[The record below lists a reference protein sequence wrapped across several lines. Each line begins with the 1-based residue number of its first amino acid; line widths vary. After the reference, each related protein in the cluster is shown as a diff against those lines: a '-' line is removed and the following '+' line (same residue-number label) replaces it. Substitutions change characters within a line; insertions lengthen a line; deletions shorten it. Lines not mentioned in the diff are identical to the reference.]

1 MSVESMLFDYQK
13 NILDI
18 VKDKK
23 SYGLFLDCG
32 IGKTPLGVALAEYHQ
47 CDKVIIITINSKA
60 TESVNLPGSWLWWSS
75 KSSLNH
81 EFLDKKFL
89 KSSSPIPSSATLI
102 LNYESL
108 YERGKNTK
116 SKVTLRERIVEF
128 IKSCRGQRVC
138 LLIDESHKMKDTS
151 SMQSM
156 AISKIKAGLEAVTD
170 YVWSYLMT
178 GTPFS
183 QGFLDVYAQ
192 LKFLGWNGTKQLF
205 KDTFC
210 VLGHIGGLA
219 GWQQPVIGYKNI
231 DQLYRLIHLY
241 ALTIK
246 SNVLQDLPEQIFQI
260 HLLPESSS
268 FRFFTKEKVKGKDI
282 LKEFDRREITPDILE
297 ANHLDYSS
305 FQTSKKVNNPF
316 YANIDFPSLD
326 FFSDT
331 LGARWMR
338 SRQLSIGFV
347 GNEDEYIWFND
358 ERIKLLEEFLTN
370 NENNYIIFYNY
381 NPELYAIYDVCERLG
396 YNIDVYCGEI
406 KTTEFYEK
414 YASESPEKQLQ
425 NQKNVI
431 ISNFVSGSTGKNW
444 QAYNQCIIFSLPV
457 YRDWEQAI
465 KRIHRTGQNKTCFYH
480 IFMQD
485 NFLDNG
491 MKKALDSNSEYTKEM
506 FDTDQRKESLKDE

>member
-1 MSVESMLFDYQK
+1 MSVENMLFDYQK
-13 NILDI
+13 KIIDI

-32 IGKTPLGVALAEYHQ
+32 IGKTPLGIALAEHHK

-60 TESVNLPGSWLWWSS
+60 TEGVTLNGSWLWWAS
-75 KSSLNH
+75 KSSQPW

-89 KSSSPIPSSATLI
+89 KNNDVIPSCATLI

-108 YERGKNTK
+108 YERGKNLK
-116 SKVTLRERIVEF
+116 SKVTLRERIAEF
-128 IKSCRGQRVC
+128 IKSCRGQKVC

-151 SMQSM
+151 SMQCL
-156 AISKIKAGLEAVTD
+156 AINKIKSGLESMTKDV
-170 YVWSYLMT
+170 YSYLMT

-183 QGFLDVYAQ
+183 QGFLDVYSQ
-192 LKFLGWNGTKQLF
+192 LKFLGWNGTKQVF
-205 KDTFC
+205 KDKFC
-210 VLGHIGGLA
+210 VLGNIRGLL

-231 DQLYRLIHLY
+231 DLLYELIHHY

-260 HLLPESSS
+260 HLLPESTS
-268 FRFFTKEKVKGKDI
+268 FKFFTKQKMKGKDV
-282 LKEFDRREITPDILE
+282 LKEFARRDITPSMIAEQD
-297 ANHLDYSS
+297 LDYDVYNTNS
-305 FQTSKKVNNPF
+305 KVNNPF
-316 YANIDFPSLD
+316 YANIDFPSLT
-326 FFSDT
+326 FFAET
-331 LGARWMR
+331 TGVRWMR
-338 SRQLSIGFV
+338 ARQLSIGFV
-347 GNEDEYIWFND
+347 GSENEYIWYND

-381 NPELYAIYDVCERLG
+381 TPELYAIYDVCEKLG

-406 KTTEFYEK
+406 KTTDFYEK
-414 YASESPEKQLQ
+414 YASQKPEEQLQ
-425 NQKNVI
+425 NQKNII

-465 KRIHRTGQNKTCFYH
+465 KRIHRTGQTKTCFYH

-491 MKKALDSNSEYTKEM
+491 MKKALDSGTEYTKEM
-506 FDTDQRKESLKDE
+506 FDSDSRKEVLKDE

>member
-1 MSVESMLFDYQK
+1 M
-13 NILDI
+13 
-18 VKDKK
+18 
-23 SYGLFLDCG
+23 
-32 IGKTPLGVALAEYHQ
+32 
-47 CDKVIIITINSKA
+47 
-60 TESVNLPGSWLWWSS
+60 
-75 KSSLNH
+75 
-81 EFLDKKFL
+81 
-89 KSSSPIPSSATLI
+89 
-102 LNYESL
+102 
-108 YERGKNTK
+108 
-116 SKVTLRERIVEF
+116 
-128 IKSCRGQRVC
+128 
-138 LLIDESHKMKDTS
+138 
-151 SMQSM
+151 
-156 AISKIKAGLEAVTD
+156 
-170 YVWSYLMT
+170 
-178 GTPFS
+178 
-183 QGFLDVYAQ
+183 
-192 LKFLGWNGTKQLF
+192 
-205 KDTFC
+205 
-210 VLGHIGGLA
+210 
-219 GWQQPVIGYKNI
+219 
-231 DQLYRLIHLY
+231 
-241 ALTIK
+241 
-246 SNVLQDLPEQIFQI
+246 
-260 HLLPESSS
+260 
-268 FRFFTKEKVKGKDI
+268 KGKDI

-297 ANHLDYSS
+297 ANHLDYGSY
-305 FQTSKKVNNPF
+305 QTSKKVNNPF

>member
-1 MSVESMLFDYQK
+1 MSVENMLFDYQK
-13 NILDI
+13 NILNI
-18 VKDKK
+18 IKDKK

-32 IGKTPLGVALAEYHQ
+32 IGKTPIGIALAEYHK

-60 TESVNLPGSWLWWSS
+60 TESAELNGSWLWWAS

-89 KSSSPIPSSATLI
+89 KNSDPIPSSATLI

-108 YERGKNTK
+108 YERGKNVK
-116 SKVTLRERIVEF
+116 SKVTLRERITEF
-128 IKSCRGQRVC
+128 IRSCRGQKVC

-151 SMQSM
+151 SLQCL
-156 AISKIKAGLEAVTD
+156 AINKIKSGLESVAD
-170 YVWSYLMT
+170 EVWSYLMT

-183 QGFLDVYAQ
+183 QGFLDVYSQ
-192 LKFLGWNGTKQLF
+192 LKFLGWNGSKQLF

-210 VLGHIGGLA
+210 ILGSIRGLL

-231 DQLYRLIHLY
+231 DLLYDLIHHY

-260 HLLPESSS
+260 HLLPESTS
-268 FRFFTKEKVKGKDI
+268 FKLFSKEKMKGKDI
-282 LKEFDRREITPDILE
+282 LKEFARRDITPEMVIEQD
-297 ANHLDYSS
+297 LDYDSYN
-305 FQTSKKVNNPF
+305 TSKNVNNPF
-316 YANIDFPSLD
+316 YANIDFPSLN
-326 FFSDT
+326 FFAET
-331 LGARWMR
+331 VGVRWMR
-338 SRQLSIGFV
+338 ARQLSIGFI
-347 GNEDEYIWFND
+347 GSEDEFIWYND
-358 ERIKLLEEFLTN
+358 ERTKLLEEFLSN

-381 NPELYAIYDVCERLG
+381 TPELYAIYDICERLG
-396 YNIDVYCGEI
+396 YNIDVYCG
-406 KTTEFYEK
+406 KVKSTDFYEK
-414 YASESPEKQLQ
+414 YASQKPEDQLQ

-465 KRIHRTGQNKTCFYH
+465 KRIHRTGQSKTCFYH

-485 NFLDNG
+485 NYLDRG
-491 MKKALDSNSEYTKEM
+491 MKKALDSGMEYTKDM
-506 FDTDQRKESLKDE
+506 FESDSRKEALKNN